1 MSRLR
6 TAGIVLLVAVLAVDI
21 LAANA
26 LVAVDRTVLNPGFVT
41 TTLEEEN
48 AYQHAEPIV
57 VDQLA
62 PEELEGAENE
72 TPPLPIDPQA
82 VAEEAVDPAYLRSQ
96 IEPNIERTYAYLHG
110 NADELELIIELEPVK
125 TAIGDAVEAE
135 LTEAGAVELLR
146 TVAGEGNDLSVEAE
160 GITIDL
166 VTVGEMAADE
176 SVFRAERAELRDS
189 IRERILERAVDD
201 AFAEASNDQLL
212 DLVIEDY
219 NPDDYTEEEKQQL
232 VEDNEAA
239 IRTALR
245 DRIEAERG
253 DEIDAE
259 VERQL
264 AESREAIRS
273 NVSSTVNENLADADP
288 AVAEPV
294 TELMLVAVD
303 GYVADISHDEFSSEY
318 DSAVEDLAAG
328 VATVIEGELD
338 EQVPDRVDLTD
349 QLDSAATADLEQ
361 ARQVVGIIDLLA
373 VLLPLVGVGLIGLLY
388 FVSRSVPVTAM
399 GGGLGMTIGGL
410 PTLVGA
416 SQVEPQLRNALGG
429 AGLPPGFRELLLT
442 ITGQVAN
449 VVLVQSGLVV
459 GLGAVALGAG
469 LALHLGV
476 LELPSRGDPG

>member
-21 LAANA
+21 LAASA
-26 LVAVDRTVLNPGFVT
+26 LVAVDRTVLNPSFVT
-41 TTLEEEN
+41 TSLEEEN

-57 VDQLA
+57 LAQLA
-62 PEELEGAENE
+62 PEELEGTGNE
-72 TPPLPIDPQA
+72 TPPLPIDPQV
-82 VAEEAVDPAYLRSQ
+82 VAEEAVDPEYPQSQ
-96 IEPNIERTYAYLHG
+96 LEPNIERTYAYLHG
-110 NADELELIIELEPVK
+110 NADELELIIELEPAK
-125 TAIGDAVEAE
+125 SAIVDTVEAE
-135 LTEAGAVELLR
+135 LIEMGAVELFR

-166 VTVGEMAADE
+166 VTVAEMAADE
-176 SVFRAERAELRDS
+176 SAFQAERAELRDA
-189 IRERILERAVDD
+189 IRQRILEQAVDE
-201 AFAEASNDQLL
+201 AFTEASHDQLL
-212 DLVIEDY
+212 ELVIEGY

-232 VEDNEAA
+232 VEDNEAE

-245 DRIEAERG
+245 DLIEAERG

-264 AESREAIRS
+264 AETREAIRS
-273 NVSSTVNENLADADP
+273 NVSGTVNEKLGDADP
-288 AVAEPV
+288 AIAEPV
-294 TELMLVAVD
+294 TELTLVAVD
-303 GYVADISHDEFSSEY
+303 GYVADISHDEFSSGF

-328 VATVIEGELD
+328 VATVIEAELD

-349 QLDSAATADLEQ
+349 QLDSAAVDDLEQ

-373 VLLPLVGVGLIGLLY
+373 VLLPIVGVGLIGLLY
-388 FVSRSVPVTAM
+388 FVYRSVTVTAM
-399 GGGLGMTIGGL
+399 GGGLGLTIGGL

-429 AGLPPGFRELLLT
+429 AGLPPGFRELLLA

-449 VVLVQSGLVV
+449 AVLVQSGLVV
-459 GLGAVALGAG
+459 GVGTVAFGAG

-476 LELPSRGDPG
+476 LELPSMGDST